1 LINKII
7 VIFLITFLLMKNG
20 RIMKFNLYLKDTHL
34 DILDELKEKYSIP
47 SNEEL
52 VKRYV
57 KSALSLEDRDLI
69 FDVIREKCSSCF
81 SSEPQFEVDM
91 DEEDYEKLKTIFEEY
106 DFDTYFTDE
115 ERVSKTIR
123 CIINFAEEEP
133 ELISI

>member
-1 LINKII
+1 
-7 VIFLITFLLMKNG
+7 MKDG

-34 DILDELKEKYSIP
+34 DILDELKEKHLIS

-69 FDVIREKCSSCF
+69 FDVIREKCSGCF

-91 DEEDYEKLKTIFEEY
+91 DDEDFENLKTVFEEY
-106 DFDTYFTDE
+106 DFDTYFTE
-115 ERVSKTIR
+115 EEKVSKTIR
-123 CIINFAEEEP
+123 CIINFVEEEP

>member
-1 LINKII
+1 MMNGHI
-7 VIFLITFLLMKNG
+7 VQ
-20 RIMKFNLYLKDTHL
+20 FNLYLKDTHL
-34 DILDELKEKYSIP
+34 DILDELKEKHSIF

-69 FDVIREKCSSCF
+69 FDVIREKCSGCF

-91 DEEDYEKLKTIFEEY
+91 EDEDFETLKTVFEEY
-106 DFDTYFTDE
+106 DFDTYFTE
-115 ERVSKTIR
+115 EEKVSKTIR
-123 CIINFAEEEP
+123 CIINFVEEEP

>member
-1 LINKII
+1 
-7 VIFLITFLLMKNG
+7 MKNG

-34 DILDELKEKYSIP
+34 EILDELKEKHSIS

-69 FDVIREKCSSCF
+69 FEVIREKCSGCF

-91 DEEDYEKLKTIFEEY
+91 DDEDFENLKTVFEEY
-106 DFDTYFTDE
+106 DFDTYFTE
-115 ERVSKTIR
+115 EEKVSKTIR
-123 CIINFAEEEP
+123 CIINFVEEEP